1 MHVLFSTSF
10 TFQEL
15 QSELEFV
22 QCLSRDLV
30 RQCRVLPSEIPDDE
44 TQEMKDKLK
53 RLQHDISVLEN
64 EISSITQAN
73 CLETTQEKI
82 ASVVVTLPAEVVE
95 RKPTSHE
102 REETGDFDLGDS
114 ESGVSSM
121 ESFDGI
127 LRKENDHFSGESGRK
142 ENGALEQATEIE
154 DLEEDGHPNGGISIT
169 PDEYER
175 IRLDFSEESTN
186 STLPQVGFVNKGSSN
201 EFDDVSRDSV
211 GKSSDISV
219 PMLMVTDQ
227 DGARAE
233 VVFAENTPENGD
245 DESIPDQAG
254 EFFIDDFDVY
264 YGKGSPK
271 IGDEMEETSAG
282 DRTVVAENEND
293 KLVRES
299 SMNEPDIGSKSSA
312 VSEQEQSGS
321 PDDQSSEI
329 VSEIKVGDAQLSD
342 EAITVN
348 WTSQDDTVTV
358 DALQRF
364 DISADLE
371 SDDVPRHST
380 PSELS
385 APTETDE
392 NASSERSAQAITDV
406 ALRDTVE
413 SVNLGMKS
421 SSNDTGI
428 FPLSDMVEN
437 GANKR
442 RKYEP
447 QSDLSFLE
455 SEPTEQ
461 RNMSGEASLQASLA
475 SLASLETNEEM
486 DKLDRLCTI
495 NEKEEPEMKP
505 QDKIASIVA
514 ERRKT
519 EEAERLRFAEDS
531 IRDPDYELFTSRP
544 LDLRD
549 RSSPLKDLDE
559 SGNLL
564 HEDMSLD
571 EFLVEVEKL
580 VEKLHTIEE
589 LISADQ
595 DLENNVKE
603 ELAKHVVSCRS
614 CEVEMP
620 IKETCCFSSGK
631 VQFCVNG
638 GVLLS
643 LWM

>member
-1 MHVLFSTSF
+1 MHLLFSHSF

-15 QSELEFV
+15 RSELEFV
-22 QCLSRDLV
+22 QSLSRDLV
-30 RQCRVLPSEIPDDE
+30 RQCRALPAEIPDDE
-44 TQEMKDKLK
+44 KQEIEDKLG
-53 RLQHDISVLEN
+53 RLQHVISVLDN
-64 EISSITQAN
+64 EISSVTQAN
-73 CLETTQEKI
+73 CLETPQERT
-82 ASVVVTLPAEVVE
+82 ASVVVTLPAEAVE
-95 RKPTSHE
+95 SKPISHE

-127 LRKENDHFSGESGRK
+127 LRKENDHFSGESDKK
-142 ENGALEQATEIE
+142 ENGALEQANEFE
-154 DLEEDGHPNGGISIT
+154 DREEDEHPNGGISIT

-175 IRLDFSEESTN
+175 IRLDFREESTD
-186 STLPQVGFVNKGSSN
+186 STSPQVGFVNKGFSD

-211 GKSSDISV
+211 GKSRDISV
-219 PMLMVTDQ
+219 PVLMVTDQ

-245 DESIPDQAG
+245 DESFSDQAG

-264 YGKGSPK
+264 YGKASPK
-271 IGDEMEETSAG
+271 SGVETEETSAD

-293 KLVRES
+293 KVVGES
-299 SMNEPDIGSKSSA
+299 SMNDSDSIA
-312 VSEQEQSGS
+312 VSEHEQSGS
-321 PDDQSSEI
+321 SEEQTSEI
-329 VSEIKVGDAQLSD
+329 LSEVKVGDAQLSD
-342 EAITVN
+342 EAIMVN
-348 WTSQDDTVTV
+348 GTLQDGTVTV
-358 DALQRF
+358 DVLQRF

-385 APTETDE
+385 AATETDE
-392 NASSERSAQAITDV
+392 NASSERSAQAIIDGPLKD
-406 ALRDTVE
+406 AVE
-413 SVNLGMKS
+413 SMNRETKSS

-428 FPLSDMVEN
+428 FPLSDVVEN
-437 GANKR
+437 GADR
-442 RKYEP
+442 RPRYESE
-447 QSDLSFLE
+447 SDLSFLE
-455 SEPTEQ
+455 SEPTE
-461 RNMSGEASLQASLA
+461 RHNLTGEASLQV

-486 DKLDRLCTI
+486 DKLDRLCTV
-495 NEKEEPEMKP
+495 NEKEPEIKP
-505 QDKIASIVA
+505 QDKIASILA

-519 EEAERLRFAEDS
+519 EEAERLRFAEES

-544 LDLRD
+544 LDLTD

-580 VEKLHTIEE
+580 MEKLHSIEE
-589 LISADQ
+589 LISTEQ
-595 DLENNVKE
+595 DLDNNVKE

-614 CEVEMP
+614 
-620 IKETCCFSSGK
+620 
-631 VQFCVNG
+631 
-638 GVLLS
+638 
-643 LWM
+643 

>member
-1 MHVLFSTSF
+1 M
-10 TFQEL
+10 
-15 QSELEFV
+15 EFV
-22 QCLSRDLV
+22 QSLSRDLV

-44 TQEMKDKLK
+44 KREMEDKLK
-53 RLQHDISVLEN
+53 RLQHDISVLDS
-64 EISSITQAN
+64 EISSVTQAN
-73 CLETTQEKI
+73 CLETPQEKI

-127 LRKENDHFSGESGRK
+127 LRKENDHFSGESSRK

-186 STLPQVGFVNKGSSN
+186 STLPQVGFVNKGSSD

-211 GKSSDISV
+211 GKSRDISL

-245 DESIPDQAG
+245 DESFPDQAG

-271 IGDEMEETSAG
+271 IGDETEETSAG
-282 DRTVVAENEND
+282 DRTVVGEND
-293 KLVRES
+293 KLVGES
-299 SMNEPDIGSKSSA
+299 SMNESDIGSKSSA

-329 VSEIKVGDAQLSD
+329 VSQFKVGDAQLSD

-392 NASSERSAQAITDV
+392 KASSERSAQAITDV
-406 ALRDTVE
+406 ALKDTVE

-428 FPLSDMVEN
+428 FLLSDMVDN
-437 GANKR
+437 RANKR

-447 QSDLSFLE
+447 QSDLSVFE

-475 SLASLETNEEM
+475 SLETNEEM
-486 DKLDRLCTI
+486 DKLDRLCTVD
-495 NEKEEPEMKP
+495 EKEEPEIKP

-614 CEVEMP
+614 C
-620 IKETCCFSSGK
+620 
-631 VQFCVNG
+631 
-638 GVLLS
+638 
-643 LWM
+643 

>member
-1 MHVLFSTSF
+1 MEFI
-10 TFQEL
+10 
-15 QSELEFV
+15 QS
-22 QCLSRDLV
+22 LSRDLV
-30 RQCRVLPSEIPDDE
+30 RQCRALPPEIPDDE
-44 TQEMKDKLK
+44 KQEIGDKLE
-53 RLQHDISVLEN
+53 RLQHVISELDN
-64 EISSITQAN
+64 EISTVTQAN
-73 CLETTQEKI
+73 CVETPQERT
-82 ASVVVTLPAEVVE
+82 ASVVVTLPAEAVE
-95 RKPTSHE
+95 SKPTSHE

-127 LRKENDHFSGESGRK
+127 LRKENDHFSGESGGK

-154 DLEEDGHPNGGISIT
+154 DLEEEGHPNGGISIT

-175 IRLDFSEESTN
+175 ICLDFREEPTD
-186 STLPQVGFVNKGSSN
+186 STLPQVGFVNKGFS
-201 EFDDVSRDSV
+201 EKFDDVSRDSV
-211 GKSSDISV
+211 GKSRDISV
-219 PMLMVTDQ
+219 PVLMVTDQ

-233 VVFAENTPENGD
+233 VVFAENTPENGY
-245 DESIPDQAG
+245 DESFADQAG

-264 YGKGSPK
+264 YGKASPK
-271 IGDEMEETSAG
+271 SGVETEETSAD

-293 KLVRES
+293 KLVGES
-299 SMNEPDIGSKSSA
+299 SMNDSDM
-312 VSEQEQSGS
+312 SEKEQSGS
-321 PDDQSSEI
+321 SEDQTSES

-342 EAITVN
+342 EALMVN
-348 WTSQDDTVTV
+348 GTLQDCAVTV

-385 APTETDE
+385 APTETAE
-392 NASSERSAQAITDV
+392 NTSSERSAQVIIDGP
-406 ALRDTVE
+406 LKDTVE
-413 SVNLGMKS
+413 SMNPVTKSS

-437 GANKR
+437 GADKR
-442 RKYEP
+442 RRYEP
-447 QSDLSFLE
+447 ESDLSFLE
-455 SEPTEQ
+455 SERTEQ
-461 RNMSGEASLQASLA
+461 GNLTGEASLQASLA
-475 SLASLETNEEM
+475 GLGTNEEM
-486 DKLDRLCTI
+486 DKLDRLCTV
-495 NEKEEPEMKP
+495 NEKEPQIKP
-505 QDKIASIVA
+505 QDKIASILA

-519 EEAERLRFAEDS
+519 EEAERLRFAEES

-544 LDLRD
+544 LDLTD

-580 VEKLHTIEE
+580 MEKLHSIEE
-589 LISADQ
+589 LISTEQ
-595 DLENNVKE
+595 DLDNNVKE

-620 IKETCCFSSGK
+620 IKETCCCFSSG
-631 VQFCVNG
+631 
-638 GVLLS
+638 
-643 LWM
+643 